1 MIIYTPFISE
11 KRNDFPEITPRGYK
25 KHYTSHEIEDD
36 SEEVGYKRTYIPD
49 NSKNTY
55 MNIALPYNV
64 PKGYENKYNIFKDA
78 YDKSGVNEER
88 FKFFATLAEKES
100 GFNQRIQNSAGYPAW
115 GYFQFMDGTYTEP
128 DGRIRSWSNIR
139 DIAGVDV
146 DTFINDPILQI
157 QSANKLADQYLKSFN
172 EKDFE
177 VAREMGYTDSAL
189 IAGAWLAGAGGV
201 KKFLHKNQNSSD
213 THGTNVK
220 QRMDMFNG
228 YFKNGGI
235 LKFEKGGKEYLENN
249 REHYN
254 NQVSFNSFL
263 PVGNIPYNLVK
274 SKLNNIRILQTP
286 PLLLQDKWDGYH
298 TVINKFTDTIHINEN
313 SPYKDIA
320 KNHEVGHIISKPLI
334 KNIEDLIKKW
344 DGKIFIDASEKRDS
358 YRDSAKEIGARMY
371 AYLQDSGYNG
381 NRSSQDTLRFVG
393 DERDRFTS
401 EYSSDIIN
409 SNNRTRSVHDKNNN
423 ITFINRGD
431 NIQGLESKVYRKY
444 DDPYDIFSRYN
455 DSFIYDLIK
464 LFYTTKD

>member
-36 SEEVGYKRTYIPD
+36 SEEVAPIIETETLQEIDFSVPD
-49 NSKNTY
+49 INYRFPDRESFKSRMLHEYTS
-55 MNIALPYNV
+55 ALQARGIDPSYAKV
-64 PKGYENKYNIFKDA
+64 LVAQDA
-78 YDKSGVNEER
+78 
-88 FKFFATLAEKES
+88 LES
-100 GFNQRIQNSAGYPAW
+100 AW
-115 GYFQFMDGTYTEP
+115 GSKPSGSYNYGGIKGKGRSLATTE
-128 DGRIRSWSNIR
+128 
-139 DIAGVDV
+139 
-146 DTFINDPILQI
+146 FINGKYIKMNDNFRDFSSI
-157 QSANKLADQYLKSFN
+157 QEYINYKIDLLNSPRYRAFSGNISEFADRVKAGGYATAPNYVQVLKSIIS
-172 EKDFE
+172 K
-177 VAREMGYTDSAL
+177 M
-189 IAGAWLAGAGGV
+189 
-201 KKFLHKNQNSSD
+201 Q
-213 THGTNVK
+213 
-220 QRMDMFNG
+220 
-228 YFKNGGI
+228 NGGI

-254 NQVSFNSFL
+254 KQVGLNSFL

-274 SKLNNIRILQTP
+274 RKLNNIRILQTA
-286 PLLLQDKWDGYH
+286 PLLLQDNWDDYH
-298 TVINKFTDTIHINEN
+298 TVVNKFTDTIHVNEN

-334 KNIEDLIKKW
+334 KNIENLIKKW
-344 DGKIFIDASEKRDS
+344 DGKIFMDDSEKLDS

-464 LFYTTKD
+464 LFYATKD